1 MGACP
6 PTRIRPSGSSAAVLW
21 YVRFSVAGASFV
33 HVFVLGSNSS
43 GVVTGIAVPGPSTSS
58 ALAPE
63 KAMTS
68 PVGVST
74 PVPYHR
80 GWLREPVDADVTLV
94 ESRSTV
100 SMRLSLTAKYV
111 PGVVPM
117 MAPAVGEL
125 GF

>member
-1 MGACP
+1 M
-6 PTRIRPSGSSAAVLW
+6 RR
-21 YVRFSVAGASFV
+21 SVAGASVV

-43 GVVTGIAVPGPSTSS
+43 GDVTGIAVPGPSTSS

-74 PVPYHR
+74 PVPYQR
-80 GWLREPVDADVTLV
+80 AWFNDPVDSDVTAV
-94 ESRSTV
+94 DPVVTV
-100 SMRLSLTAKYV
+100 SIRLSVTAKYV

-117 MAPAVGEL
+117 MPPAVRNL
-125 GF
+125 ACL